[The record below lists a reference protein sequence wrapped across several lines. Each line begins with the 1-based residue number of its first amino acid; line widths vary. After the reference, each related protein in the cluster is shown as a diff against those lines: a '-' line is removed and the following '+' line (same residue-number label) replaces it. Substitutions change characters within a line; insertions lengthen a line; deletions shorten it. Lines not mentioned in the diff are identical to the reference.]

1 MCLSG
6 ASFRNVSEALL
17 DNRRAVPG
25 TPTPPPY
32 LPFLWWMY
40 SYTGKVPLQSTHCD
54 EVRIGTLDPLLC
66 RVTGCPL
73 FLRLFTVVPTEV
85 VRGCDDNQQDRM
97 VGGDHG
103 VLCGSHGHACR
114 QIKELGCVAESA
126 PLGPGEDALCRV
138 CRNRR
143 NHEAETRFYKSSALN
158 RPPGGLGRYVHT
170 LKVHVW
176 GGGG

>member
-1 MCLSG
+1 MRPELGLWTFYFAGSPG
-6 ASFRNVSEALL
+6 A
-17 DNRRAVPG
+17 
-25 TPTPPPY
+25 
-32 LPFLWWMY
+32 
-40 SYTGKVPLQSTHCD
+40 PL
-54 EVRIGTLDPLLC
+54 
-66 RVTGCPL
+66 
-73 FLRLFTVVPTEV
+73 PTEV

-176 GGGG
+176 GRGQGPRGRTAII